1 MAEPSDAS
9 YNAGNEPPRQV
20 EGAREFPWQRLLLSV
35 LFGFLGWVAFWV
47 TIVAAVVLWIFV
59 AISREAQPDF
69 QRFVASCARYVGQ
82 CLTYVAMQREEA
94 PFPMGPWP
102 SAE

>member
-1 MAEPSDAS
+1 MADQSDAS
-9 YNAGNEPPRQV
+9 YTGPNEPPRQV

-69 QRFVASCARYVGQ
+69 QRDRKSVV
-82 CLTYVAMQREEA
+82 
-94 PFPMGPWP
+94 
-102 SAE
+102 

>member
-1 MAEPSDAS
+1 MADQSDAS
-9 YNAGNEPPRQV
+9 YNAGNEPPRQI
-20 EGAREFPWQRLLLSV
+20 EGARAFPWQRLLMSV

-47 TIVAAVVLWIFV
+47 TIVAAAVLWIFV

-82 CLTYVAMQREEA
+82 CLAYVAMQREEP